1 MSPANEKLNREELFR
16 AHGRL
21 IDKLAG
27 SYITAEDVGTTT
39 TDMEWV
45 HSETGHVA
53 GLKDRSGD
61 PSAFTARGVLRGME
75 ASAKHYWGS
84 EDLNGRTVILQG
96 CGNVAYCLAKA
107 LWEAGAELFA
117 CDIDSTRAQRV
128 VEDFGATSVSVDD
141 CYDKAADFFAPC
153 ALGAILNDTSVPK
166 LKAQIVCGCANN
178 QLANDLQASKLH
190 DLRILYAPDYVVNAG
205 GVINGCT
212 EILGWTPNTALER
225 LDAIRER
232 LAVILQAS
240 QKEETSP
247 VEIANRL
254 VYETLDKGFC
264 QLQACTG
271 S

>member
-1 MSPANEKLNREELFR
+1 MKLRELKCNGYERVIRADDDSAEYHSVIAIHNTRLGPAVGGTRLWRYDSEEDALHDCLRLARGMTFKSAFAGLPLGGGKSVIMSPANEKLNREELFR

-96 CGNVAYCLAKA
+96 CGN
-107 LWEAGAELFA
+107 
-117 CDIDSTRAQRV
+117 
-128 VEDFGATSVSVDD
+128 
-141 CYDKAADFFAPC
+141 
-153 ALGAILNDTSVPK
+153 
-166 LKAQIVCGCANN
+166 
-178 QLANDLQASKLH
+178 
-190 DLRILYAPDYVVNAG
+190 
-205 GVINGCT
+205 
-212 EILGWTPNTALER
+212 
-225 LDAIRER
+225 
-232 LAVILQAS
+232 
-240 QKEETSP
+240 
-247 VEIANRL
+247 
-254 VYETLDKGFC
+254 
-264 QLQACTG
+264 
-271 S
+271 